1 MHGSWLLGYLSA
13 LNLWGVIGERKD
25 ALKNTDAA
33 AVYLWMDNYCRAN
46 PLQILATAA
55 GILARITSA
64 RPMIAPRRPAMA
76 AFAKSWRRE

>member
-55 GILARITSA
+55 GILARELHQRA
-64 RPMIAPRRPAMA
+64 R
-76 AFAKSWRRE
+76 